1 MRILD
6 EQNVELT
13 EEQCDLSAGY
23 FQQETVIRADAV
35 PIDDVTKFAW
45 ADADYET
52 IRRYVRVPEEQRR
65 AQRIA
70 WLKGQLADTD
80 YAVIKIAEGA
90 ATAEEYADVIARR
103 QVWRAEINEL
113 EGNTDGHTDFQG

>member
-6 EQNVELT
+6 EQDVELT
-13 EEQCDLSAGY
+13 EDQCDLSAGY
-23 FQQETVIRADAV
+23 FQEETVIRADAV

-65 AQRIA
+65 AERIA
-70 WLKGQLADTD
+70 WLKGQLSKTD

-90 ATAEEYADVIARR
+90 ATAEEYADVIAQR
-103 QVWRAEINEL
+103 QGWREEINEL
-113 EGNTDGHTDFQG
+113 EDEV

>member
-6 EQNVELT
+6 EQDVEVT
-13 EEQCDLSAGY
+13 EDQCDLSAGY
-23 FQQETVIRADAV
+23 FQEETVIRADAV
-35 PIDDVTKFAW
+35 PIDDVSKFAW

-80 YAVIKIAEGA
+80 YTVIKIAEGA
-90 ATAEEYADVIARR
+90 ATPEEYSDVIAQR
-103 QVWRAEINEL
+103 QSWRDEINKL
-113 EGNTDGHTDFQG
+113 EEDSDGHTDYQG